1 MAKYEALCSFV
12 GLDLS
17 AAKGQVIELNG
28 AMAKDLL
35 RAGYVKAVAAEE
47 PAPELEPKEAPV
59 KKAPAKKKA
68 TTKKKTTA
76 KKG

>member
-12 GLDLS
+12 GLDFS

-35 RAGYVKAVAAEE
+35 RAGYVKAVAAEKPVE
-47 PAPELEPKEAPV
+47 KPEEKPAEAPK
-59 KKAPAKKKA
+59 KKAPAKKKRV
-68 TTKKKTTA
+68 TKKKE
-76 KKG
+76 G